1 MIHPAGPETLT
12 AADAQA
18 LAASPVATEPPVQ
31 ANIEELLE
39 EDRKTLLALNKGIH
53 RLLTMLVVG
62 GVLFTFYVA
71 SELFLPVFFA
81 AFLALL
87 LSPINARL
95 SRHFLPRWLTA
106 LFLVLCLIAGLI
118 GIGTFLYRP
127 AVNWMH
133 QAPILLSQS
142 APKLRA
148 MIRPLQEAS
157 KAGDTLGSITG
168 DAHAKPPMV
177 IDTSPRASLL
187 ATTPR
192 VLASVLAVILLTYFF
207 LLYGEEM
214 LRKALM
220 LGPTLSKKRIT
231 LDIVRAIQSDLSRY
245 VLTIC
250 ATSALLGLSTALY
263 LWWRGVNDP
272 VLWGTL
278 AALLN
283 LTPYVGPMLMAGL
296 LVLVGLSE
304 FNGIG
309 QAVAPAAGF
318 LFLHLLES
326 QFVTPQALG
335 RTFQV
340 SPLAIILWLMIWGW
354 LWGILGLLLAV
365 PMLVCVKI
373 ICSRVESLQTWAMLI
388 ED

>member
-1 MIHPAGPETLT
+1 MIHPDEFETLT
-12 AADAQA
+12 AADAEA
-18 LAASPVATEPPVQ
+18 LAASPVAAEPSMQ
-31 ANIEELLE
+31 AGIEEMLE
-39 EDRKTLLALNKGIH
+39 EDRKTLLSLNRGIH
-53 RLLTMLVVG
+53 RLLTVLVVG
-62 GVLFTFYVA
+62 GLLYTCYLA
-71 SELFLPVFFA
+71 SDLFLPVFFA

-95 SRHFLPRWLTA
+95 SRRFLPRWLTA
-106 LFLVLCLIAGLI
+106 LLLVLGLIAGLT
-118 GIGTFLYRP
+118 GIGTMLYRP
-127 AVNWMH
+127 AVSWMH
-133 QAPILLSQS
+133 QAPILLTQT

-148 MIRPLQEAS
+148 MLRPLQEAS
-157 KAGDTLGSITG
+157 KAGDSLGSITG
-168 DAHAKPPMV
+168 DVHAKPALV
-177 IDTSPRASLL
+177 VDTSPRFSLL

-192 VLASVLAVILLTYFF
+192 VLASLLAVILLTYFF

-231 LDIVRAIQSDLSRY
+231 LDIVRSIQSDLSRY
-245 VLTIC
+245 VLTVC
-250 ATSALLGLSTALY
+250 ATSALLGLSTGLY
-263 LWWRGVNDP
+263 LWWRGVHDP

-304 FNGIG
+304 FSGLA
-309 QAVAPAAGF
+309 QAASPAVGF
-318 LFLHLLES
+318 LFLHLMES

-335 RTFQV
+335 RAFKV

-354 LWGILGLLLAV
+354 LWGIPGLLLAV

-373 ICSRVESLQTWAMLI
+373 VCSRVESLQTWAMLI

>member
-1 MIHPAGPETLT
+1 MIHPTDPDLLT
-12 AADAQA
+12 AADAEA
-18 LAASPVATEPPVQ
+18 LAASPLLAAAVQ
-31 ANIEELLE
+31 ADVKQMLE
-39 EDRKTLLALNKGIH
+39 DDRKTLLALNKGIH
-53 RLLTMLVVG
+53 RLLTVLVVG
-62 GVLFTFYVA
+62 GVLYTCYLA
-71 SELFLPVFFA
+71 SDLFLPVLFA

-87 LSPINARL
+87 LSPINARM
-95 SRHFLPRWLTA
+95 SRGFLPRWLTA
-106 LFLVLCLIAGLI
+106 LCLVLCLIAGMA
-118 GIGTFLYRP
+118 GIGTMLYRP
-127 AVNWMH
+127 AINWMH
-133 QAPILLSQS
+133 KAPILLSQT

-148 MIRPLQEAS
+148 MIRPIQEAS
-157 KAGDTLGSITG
+157 KAGDTLGNIAG
-168 DAHAKPPMV
+168 DAHAKPPLV
-177 IDTSPRASLL
+177 VDTTPHASLL

-250 ATSALLGLSTALY
+250 ATSALLGLSTGLY
-263 LWWRGVNDP
+263 LWWRGVDDP

-304 FNGIG
+304 FNGLA
-309 QAVAPAAGF
+309 QAALPAAGF
-318 LFLHLLES
+318 LFLHLMES

-335 RTFQV
+335 RAFKV

>member
-1 MIHPAGPETLT
+1 MINADDLEPLT
-12 AADAQA
+12 AADARA
-18 LAASPVATEPPVQ
+18 LAASPIADEPPAQTHVED
-31 ANIEELLE
+31 ALE
-39 EDRKTLLALNKGIH
+39 EDRKTLLSLNKGIH
-53 RLLTMLVVG
+53 RLLTVLVVG
-62 GVLFTFYVA
+62 GLLYTCYLA
-71 SELFLPVFFA
+71 SDLFLPVFFA

-95 SRHFLPRWLTA
+95 SRRFLPRWLTA

-157 KAGDTLGSITG
+157 KAGDSLGSITG
-168 DAHAKPPMV
+168 DAHAKPLV
-177 IDTSPRASLL
+177 VDASPRSSLL

-192 VLASVLAVILLTYFF
+192 VLASVIAVILLTYFF

-220 LGPTLSKKRIT
+220 LNPTMSKKRIT
-231 LDIVRAIQSDLSRY
+231 LDIVRSIQSDLSRY

-250 ATSALLGLSTALY
+250 ATSALLGLSTGLY
-263 LWWRGVNDP
+263 LWWRGVHDP
-272 VLWGTL
+272 VLWGSL

-283 LTPYVGPMLMAGL
+283 LTPYVGPLLMAAL

-304 FNGIG
+304 FNGLG
-309 QAVAPAAGF
+309 QAALPAGGF
-318 LFLHLLES
+318 LFLHLMES

-335 RTFQV
+335 RAFKV

>member
-1 MIHPAGPETLT
+1 MIHAEDLEPLT
-12 AADAQA
+12 AADAQV
-18 LAASPVATEPPVQ
+18 LAASPVAV
-31 ANIEELLE
+31 ELPAQVNLEDALE
-39 EDRKTLLALNKGIH
+39 EDRKTLLSLNRGIH
-53 RLLTMLVVG
+53 RLLTVLVVG
-62 GVLFTFYVA
+62 GLLYTFYLA
-71 SELFLPVFFA
+71 SELFLPIFFA

-95 SRHFLPRWLTA
+95 SRRWLPRWLTA
-106 LFLVLCLIAGLI
+106 LFLVLCLLAGLI
-118 GIGTFLYRP
+118 GIGSFLYRP

-133 QAPILLSQS
+133 QAPVLLSQS

-157 KAGDTLGSITG
+157 KAGDTLGSIAG
-168 DAHAKPPMV
+168 DAHAKPTLV
-177 IDTSPRASLL
+177 VDASPRSSLL

-192 VLASVLAVILLTYFF
+192 VLASIIAVILLTYFF

-231 LDIVRAIQSDLSRY
+231 LDIVRSIQSDLSRY

-250 ATSALLGLSTALY
+250 ATSALLGLSTGLY

-304 FNGIG
+304 FNGLG
-309 QAVAPAAGF
+309 QAALPAAGF
-318 LFLHLLES
+318 LFLHLMES

-335 RTFQV
+335 RAFKV

>member
-1 MIHPAGPETLT
+1 MINEADLEPLT
-12 AADAQA
+12 PADAKA
-18 LAASPVATEPPVQ
+18 LAASPVAEVPTEQ
-31 ANIEELLE
+31 AGVEEFLE
-39 EDRKTLLALNKGIH
+39 EDRKTLLLLNRGIH
-53 RLLTMLVVG
+53 RLLMVLVVG
-62 GVLFTFYVA
+62 GVLYTCYLA

-95 SRHFLPRWLTA
+95 SRRFVPRWITA
-106 LFLVLCLIAGLI
+106 LFLVFCLIAGII

-148 MIRPLQEAS
+148 MIRPIQEAS
-157 KAGDTLGSITG
+157 KAGDTLGNIAG
-168 DAHAKPPMV
+168 DAHAKAPIV
-177 IDTSPRASLL
+177 VDASPRSSLL
-187 ATTPR
+187 TTTPR
-192 VLASVLAVILLTYFF
+192 VLASVIAVILLTYFF

-220 LGPTLSKKRIT
+220 LGPTMSKKRVT
-231 LDIVRAIQSDLSRY
+231 LDIVRSIQSDLSRY

-250 ATSALLGLSTALY
+250 ATSALLGLSTGLY

-272 VLWGTL
+272 ILWGTL

-283 LTPYVGPMLMAGL
+283 LTPYVGPMLMAGF

-304 FNGIG
+304 FNGLG
-309 QAVAPAAGF
+309 QAALPAAGF

-335 RTFQV
+335 RAFKV